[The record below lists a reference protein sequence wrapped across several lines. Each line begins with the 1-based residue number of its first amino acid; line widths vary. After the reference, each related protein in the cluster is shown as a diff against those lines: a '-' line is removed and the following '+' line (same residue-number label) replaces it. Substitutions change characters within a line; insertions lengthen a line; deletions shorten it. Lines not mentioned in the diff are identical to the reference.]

1 MGGLLLTILSLSY
14 RIQEMVPSASR
25 GKRSCQ
31 ALYQEPHPEC
41 SPWVLKYPATFFPC
55 KDANSNLQLHA
66 RVDGSL
72 LWDLSSH
79 QLNKSPTLFAC
90 RASTP
95 QGPVL
100 GCSGCTP
107 WSGYHLGA
115 FIWSHVLQQFPLP
128 WEESCL
134 AAG

>member
-1 MGGLLLTILSLSY
+1 MPAGARGVVKPFIKSLTQSALPGYSSTQLLFSPAKMQTLISNSMPGWMGACSGTCLLISST
-14 RIQEMVPSASR
+14 RVPLCLPA
-25 GKRSCQ
+25 GQ
-31 ALYQEPHPEC
+31 ALPKG
-41 SPWVLKYPATFFPC
+41 L
-55 KDANSNLQLHA
+55 
-66 RVDGSL
+66 
-72 LWDLSSH
+72 
-79 QLNKSPTLFAC
+79 
-90 RASTP
+90 
-95 QGPVL
+95 L